1 MEISI
6 YTSHDMGMAKDVYLS
21 LLHKR
26 LGKNIRKFRLN
37 NDYTQLELSEK
48 AELDVTYLSAIEHG
62 KRNITLNVLEK
73 IANALNVE
81 PYLLLK

>member
-1 MEISI
+1 
-6 YTSHDMGMAKDVYLS
+6 MAKEVYLS

-26 LGKNIRKFRLN
+26 MGENVRKYRLTN
-37 NDYTQLELSEK
+37 NLTQVQLAEK

-62 KRNITLNVLEK
+62 KRNITLNLLEK
-73 IANALNVE
+73 IAYALDIA